1 MAGERR
7 EPVCNWMMHPMNDGR
22 FIILYTKH
30 VRRSVEREAIRFRD
44 GSDAVHA
51 EGS

>member
-1 MAGERR
+1 MVGEGGDS
-7 EPVCNWMMHPMNDGR
+7 VCNWIMHPMNAGR
-22 FIILYTKH
+22 FIVLYTKH

-44 GSDAVHA
+44 GSFGVHA